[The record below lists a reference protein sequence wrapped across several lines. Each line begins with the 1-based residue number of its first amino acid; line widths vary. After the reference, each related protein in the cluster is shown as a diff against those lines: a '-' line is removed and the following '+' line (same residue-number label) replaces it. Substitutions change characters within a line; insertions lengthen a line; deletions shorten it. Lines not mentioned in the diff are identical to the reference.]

1 MTSAGRI
8 GVGLLGTGF
17 MGRAHARALRALC
30 ELDPPLD
37 PELVAVCGRDPDRLE
52 SARRRYGFRAMT
64 ADWRELVGDE
74 RVQLFDNGAPN
85 ALHSEPTL
93 AAIAAGKHVL
103 CEKPL
108 GRDADEAF
116 RLWAAAEQAGVVAM
130 TGFNYRFVP
139 AVRRAYELVCAGAI
153 GEIVLVRAR
162 YLQSWGWS
170 ADPAAWRFDR
180 AIAGS
185 GALGDLATHAIDLV
199 RHLAGEI
206 AAVTGALRTAIPER
220 AVDDSVV
227 ATLEL
232 KNGAVGTLEASR
244 LAFGRTNQLVLE
256 LNGTKGS
263 LAYDLERFDELL
275 VSDGGAYRQ
284 TLVTGDWWPPGHG
297 LGYGDTF
304 TLELEH
310 LLRAIA
316 GETTVAP
323 LGASF
328 EDGYRACEVADAI
341 ARASERGTRV
351 EVPYRRIER

>member
-1 MTSAGRI
+1 VSTPPEI

-17 MGRAHARALRALC
+17 MGRAHARSLRAVR
-30 ELDPPLD
+30 ELDPPLV
-37 PELVAVCGRDPDRLE
+37 PTLVAVCGRDRSRLE
-52 SARRRYGFRAMT
+52 TARRRYGFAT
-64 ADWRELVGDE
+64 VTTNWRQLVENE
-74 RVQLFDNGAPN
+74 RIGLFDNGAPN
-85 ALHSEPTL
+85 ALHAEPTL
-93 AAIAAGKHVL
+93 AALAAGKHVL

-108 GRDADEAF
+108 GRDAGEAHG
-116 RLWAAAEQAGVVAM
+116 LWTAAERARTVCM

-139 AVRRAYELVCAGAI
+139 AVRRAYELVSSGAI
-153 GEIVLVRAR
+153 GDAVLVRIR
-162 YLQSWGWS
+162 YLQSWGW
-170 ADPAAWRFDR
+170 AAPPDRWRFDKKV
-180 AIAGS
+180 AGS

-206 AAVTGALRTAIPER
+206 AAVSGALRTSVPGR
-220 AVDDSVV
+220 AVDDSAV

-232 KNGAVGTLEASR
+232 ANGAVGVLEASR
-244 LAFGRTNQLVLE
+244 VAYGRINQLAFE

-263 LAYDLERFDELL
+263 LAYDLERFDELF
-275 VSDGGAYRQ
+275 VSAGGDYRRE
-284 TLVTGDWWPPGHG
+284 LVTGDWWPHGHG

-341 ARASERGTRV
+341 ARASASGTR
-351 EVPYRRIER
+351 EQIAYRRVEG

>member
-1 MTSAGRI
+1 MSVAGRI

-17 MGRAHARALRALC
+17 MGRAHARSLRALP
-30 ELDPPLD
+30 ELDPPLL
-37 PELVAVCGRDPDRLE
+37 PALVGVCGRDLDRLDT
-52 SARRRYGFRAMT
+52 ARRRYGFET
-64 ADWRELVGDE
+64 ATVHWRDLVDDE
-74 RVQLFDNGAPN
+74 RVELFDNGAPN

-93 AAIAAGKHVL
+93 AAIAEGKHVL

-108 GRDADEAF
+108 GRDGNEAY
-116 RLWAAAEQAGVVAM
+116 RLWAAAEQAGVVSM

-139 AVRRAYELVCAGAI
+139 AVRHAYELVSR
-153 GEIVLVRAR
+153 GEVGEVVLFRIR

-170 ADPAAWRFDR
+170 ADPGAWRFDR
-180 AIAGS
+180 ELAGS

-206 AAVTGALRTAIPER
+206 AAVGAVMQTAVPGR
-220 AVDDSVV
+220 GVDDTVV

-232 KNGAVGTLEASR
+232 ANGAVGSLEASR
-244 LAFGRTNQLVLE
+244 VAFGRVNHLAFE

-275 VSDGGAYRQ
+275 VSEGGGYRRE
-284 TLVTGDWWPPGHG
+284 LVTGEWWPPGHG

-341 ARASERGTRV
+341 ARAAASGTREWV
-351 EVPYRRIER
+351 SYRRVER